1 MIRSFQFW
9 RVGRIGPFA
18 LAFFT
23 LLAFAGIGADITRA
37 QDSFDDPEG
46 KYTLKLPTGWVA
58 IINQDK
64 LTGKTDFLIVHGI
77 RENGALKIST
87 MEVDAKMEMLDVAA
101 KHERESLRFLS
112 GFTKGK
118 PENFVGGSGQRNGAL
133 ITYDFKNTAG
143 QPQLG
148 RTYLLR
154 VNDTMVY
161 VLRFTGRANTLGSLR
176 NQTDMIARSFKL
188 K

>member
-1 MIRSFQFW
+1 MSRSIQFW
-9 RVGRIGPFA
+9 RIGRVGSFA

-23 LLAFAGIGADITRA
+23 LLAFAGIGSDITKA

-58 IINQDK
+58 IVNQDR

-87 MEVDAKMEMLDVAA
+87 MEVDAKAEMPDVAA

-112 GFTKGK
+112 GYTKGRI
-118 PENFVGGSGQRNGAL
+118 ENFVVGVGQRNGAL
-133 ITYDFKNTAG
+133 ISYDFKNTAG
-143 QPQLG
+143 QPQVG

-154 VNDTMVY
+154 VNDTTVY
-161 VLRFTGRANTLGSLR
+161 VLRFTGRSTALGSLR
-176 NQTDMIARSFKL
+176 NQTDMIARSFRL

>member
-1 MIRSFQFW
+1 MSRSFQIW
-9 RVGRIGPFA
+9 RVSSFA
-18 LAFFT
+18 LAFFI

-46 KYTLKLPTGWVA
+46 KYTLKLPSGWVA
-58 IINQDK
+58 IVNQDR

-87 MEVDAKMEMLDVAA
+87 MEVDAKTEMLDVAA
-101 KHERESLRFLS
+101 KHEQESLRFLS
-112 GFTKGK
+112 GYTKGK
-118 PENFVGGSGQRNGAL
+118 PENFVVGGGQRNGAL

-154 VNDTMVY
+154 VNDTTVY
-161 VLRFTGRANTLGSLR
+161 LLRFTGRTNALSSLR
-176 NQTDMIARSFKL
+176 NQTDMIARSFRL